1 MAQAQALLDDWNVV
15 HAASESSTGAKTT
28 TQEGRQLAR
37 ENLQLMLFL
46 NLLKLAEMFA
56 RQPDALDL
64 YMQQSLLEN
73 PQPAPVP
80 PPPPGP

>member
-1 MAQAQALLDDWNVV
+1 MLDDWNVV

-56 RQPDALDL
+56 RQPDKLDL

-73 PQPAPVP
+73 PQHAPEP
-80 PPPPGP
+80 PPPTP